1 MSDLPSVSTPQR
13 VRHPIRYRLIEVVAI
28 EAITSHMR
36 RIVFSGEALEGFYSP
51 GFDDH
56 VKLVLPLPGEAQPVA
71 PIAADE
77 GLSWASDAVKPLMR
91 DYTPRAFDQAAGRLS
106 IDFALHDAG
115 PATRW
120 ALNACVGDKLGIA
133 GPRGSLLVPADY
145 DWHLLMG
152 DNTAIPAISRRLA
165 ELPATARAVVA
176 IEVDDAADRQ
186 TLTHECSADIQWVYR
201 QGVPAGE
208 SHALIDHVRE
218 LNVPDGRYY
227 AWVACETHVAQAL
240 RCILLERKGARR
252 DAIKAAG
259 YWRLGN
265 AGVHEPLAD

>member
-1 MSDLPSVSTPQR
+1 MSDLPFVLTPQR

-28 EAITSHMR
+28 DAISPHMR
-36 RIVFSGEALEGFYSP
+36 RIVFGGEALEGFYSP

-56 VKLVLPLPGEAQPVA
+56 VKLVLPAPGEAQPVT
-71 PIAADE
+71 PIASDE
-77 GLSWASDAVKPLMR
+77 GLRWASDVTKPLMR
-91 DYTPRAFDQAAGRLS
+91 DYTPRAFDQAAGRLT

-120 ALNACVGDKLGIA
+120 ALNARVGDKLGLA

-145 DWHLLMG
+145 DWHLLVG
-152 DNTAIPAISRRLA
+152 DDTAIPAIARRLA

-176 IEVDDAADRQ
+176 IEVDEAADRQ
-186 TLTHECSADIQWVYR
+186 VLTHDCSADIHWVYR
-201 QGVPAGE
+201 EGVPAGE
-208 SHALIDHVRE
+208 SHALIDYVRE
-218 LNVPDGRYY
+218 LNVPDGMYY

-240 RCILLERKGARR
+240 RRILLERKGASR

-265 AGVHEPLAD
+265 VGVHEPLAD